1 LLILRVVLWLL
12 LSLLLLLL
20 LPAAD
25 TLATGGHG
33 TTVTGLLNW
42 LTVSA
47 ALMLKR
53 FKLPQLAVTAAVSCS
68 HVSDGCCMSRL
79 VRPCISS

>member
-12 LSLLLLLL
+12 LSLLLL

-33 TTVTGLLNW
+33 TTVTGLLN
-42 LTVSA
+42 
-47 ALMLKR
+47 
-53 FKLPQLAVTAAVSCS
+53 
-68 HVSDGCCMSRL
+68 
-79 VRPCISS
+79 